1 MPLYLTHL
9 KIKLKSR
16 AGFIAARLNRSSKM
30 SVERNFSL
38 SGRQPNF
45 RCKPGTLGFTVMEMI
60 VVMAVFSVVVVSS
73 TDIFFIVNRA
83 HRKLVSTQSVQRDMR
98 FALETMV
105 RELHQG
111 TIDYDYYSSQGI
123 SLKLAS
129 QVQGVASLAL
139 IDPSGRPV
147 RFQALDQD
155 GTGSNLKLQVSR
167 GQVDNWQN
175 LLSDNIRLVMAK
187 FYVVP
192 ESNPFVI
199 GATASNQQP
208 RVTMVFSAQS
218 IPTSAQDQPVSF
230 FLQTTIVSRNYQR

>member
-1 MPLYLTHL
+1 MPLHPTHL
-9 KIKLKSR
+9 RIKLRTR
-16 AGFIAARLNRSSKM
+16 AGFMAAWLNRSGKIGG
-30 SVERNFSL
+30 ERGFSL
-38 SGRQPNF
+38 SGQRPSF
-45 RCKPGTLGFTVMEMI
+45 RCKPWALGFTVMEMI

-83 HRKLVSTQSVQRDMR
+83 HRKLISTQSVQRDMR

-111 TIDYDYYSSQGI
+111 TIDYNYYSSQGI

-139 IDPSGRPV
+139 VDPSGRPV

-192 ESNPFVI
+192 ESNPFVV
-199 GATASNQQP
+199 GVTTSNQQP
-208 RVTMVFSAQS
+208 RVTIVLSAQS
-218 IPTSAQDQPVSF
+218 IPASAQDQPVSF

>member
-1 MPLYLTHL
+1 MPPYLTHL
-9 KIKLKSR
+9 RIKLRRS
-16 AGFIAARLNRSSKM
+16 AGFSATLFGRSDEIRDGRDS
-30 SVERNFSL
+30 SL
-38 SGRQPNF
+38 
-45 RCKPGTLGFTVMEMI
+45 PGGCPRHGHKFLMRGFTVMEMI
-60 VVMAVFSVVVVSS
+60 VVVAVFSVVVVSS
-73 TDIFFIVNRA
+73 TDIFFVVNRA

-98 FALETMV
+98 FALETLV

-111 TIDYDYYSSQGI
+111 TIDYNYYSSQGTL
-123 SLKLAS
+123 LKVAS
-129 QVQGVASLAL
+129 QVQGIVSLAL

-147 RFQALDQD
+147 RFRVLDQ
-155 GTGSNLKLQVSR
+155 GGSNLKLQVSR

-175 LLSDNIRLVMAK
+175 LLSDNIKLVMAK

-199 GATASNQQP
+199 GTTTHNEQP
-208 RVTMVFSAQS
+208 RVTIILSTQS